1 MDLITLTK
9 DDPDFEAYLLGT
21 FSKDK
26 RALPVETYHADTP
39 RERVTF
45 RIIPR
50 DQVGAPHWLRIYLKS
65 SRPELLCLT
74 MGPAIAAWLN
84 HSHSLNEWARIPSWL
99 ALLGLFFL
107 HTAVFIF
114 NDVQDHIHGL
124 DRLNHR
130 RGSQVIQKG
139 WASAAEMKLW
149 AWVNGLLAVL
159 FGVPSFLNAPI
170 ELLSICA
177 CAALCIFVVIKNFG
191 TRWGLCDLAL
201 MLLFGPL
208 ITMGI
213 AFASFG
219 ESNFQDF
226 ALGIATGSLSVWVF
240 QVRQFEDLFRA
251 KPQSVRS
258 FLGYLN
264 FDRAHRAVVLEGLL
278 LLFIQP
284 AAALVLRLPLFFLAF
299 SPIVSI
305 PLILTVQRFLK
316 ASSPLSSSLVNS
328 SKWALASHLAWSG
341 WWIFALGASWL

>member
-1 MDLITLTK
+1 MELITLTK
-9 DDPDFEAYLLGT
+9 EDPEFESYLLGT
-21 FSKDK
+21 FSKTH

-45 RIIPR
+45 RIVPLEKV
-50 DQVGAPHWLRIYLKS
+50 DAPHWLKIYFKS
-65 SRPELLCLT
+65 SRPELLALL
-74 MGPAIAAWLN
+74 MGPACAAWLN
-84 HSHSLNEWARIPSWL
+84 HSHSLNEWTRIPSWMAL
-99 ALLGLFFL
+99 AGLFFL
-107 HTAVFIF
+107 HTAVFIL

-139 WASAAEMKLW
+139 WASAAEMKRW
-149 AWVNGLLAVL
+149 AWVNAILALL
-159 FGVPSFLNAPI
+159 FGAPSFLNAPL
-170 ELLSICA
+170 ELFAICLI
-177 CAALCIFVVIKNFG
+177 AALSIFVVIKNVG

-201 MLLFGPL
+201 LLLFGPL

-213 AFASFG
+213 AYASFG
-219 ESNFQDF
+219 ESHIQDF
-226 ALGIATGSLSVWVF
+226 VLGLATGSLSVWVF

-251 KPQSVRS
+251 KPQSLRS

-264 FDRAHRAVVLEGLL
+264 FDRAHRVVVFEGLL

-284 AAALVLRLPLFFLAF
+284 SAAIVLRLPLIFLAF
-299 SPIVSI
+299 SPLISI

-328 SKWALASHLAWSG
+328 SKWALASHLAWTG
-341 WWIFALGASWL
+341 WWIFSLAVTWL